1 MQTTNWPGLLLTVL
15 AATCVGTAMAQ
26 APTVK
31 ELQDINQQRILLEA
45 QLKRVELQKRLLEMQ
60 TQMATLSAS
69 RKAAAAAAPV
79 SDLARAEPTPV
90 VMPRPPMPAAEAPV
104 PVARPAPEPERV
116 WPTVA
121 YVEGLKGQLEAVLI
135 HKGQGQQRVRQG
147 DWVQGG
153 RVQKISLNEV
163 VVVDEKTQ
171 ESRVLHFGNGG
182 RDSGFVAS
190 PAGMPPMRGMPNMAA
205 MGR

>member
-1 MQTTNWPGLLLTVL
+1 MQTTNWQGLLLAML
-15 AATCVGTAMAQ
+15 AAGTVGTALAQ
-26 APTVK
+26 APTIK

-45 QLKRVELQKRLLEMQ
+45 QLKRVELQKRLAEMQ

-69 RKAAAAAAPV
+69 RRAAAASVAEPPRPEPAPV
-79 SDLARAEPTPV
+79 VA
-90 VMPRPPMPAAEAPV
+90 PRPPVPAAEAPV
-104 PVARPAPEPERV
+104 PAARPAPEPERV

-147 DWVQGG
+147 EWVQGG

-163 VVVDEKTQ
+163 LVVDEKTQ
-171 ESRVLHFGNGG
+171 ESRALHFGNGG
-182 RDSGFVAS
+182 RDSSSVAS

>member
-1 MQTTNWPGLLLTVL
+1 MQTTNWQGLLLAMLVAGT
-15 AATCVGTAMAQ
+15 VGTALAQ
-26 APTVK
+26 APTIK

-45 QLKRVELQKRLLEMQ
+45 QLKRVELQKRLAEMQ

-69 RKAAAAAAPV
+69 RRAAAASVAEPPRPEPAPV
-79 SDLARAEPTPV
+79 VA
-90 VMPRPPMPAAEAPV
+90 PRPPVPAAEAPV
-104 PVARPAPEPERV
+104 PAARPAPEPERV

-163 VVVDEKTQ
+163 LVVDEKTQ
-171 ESRVLHFGNGG
+171 ESRALHFGNGG
-182 RDSGFVAS
+182 RDSSFVAS